1 MRTRHLLI
9 PPLLIG
15 ITVLLAA
22 CDVFVETV
30 EPTPTLISRRDS
42 VRQRPSAPVVRG
54 TLTEAIRTTARVE
67 AMNKEE
73 LFFKTDGRVK
83 LMHVRDGDTVTAGQ
97 ILAELETGR
106 LESDI
111 ASAQESVNNA
121 ELRLDA
127 ARQRAVNER
136 SATQQAA
143 ATAELILEDRREEFA
158 VLLGRATDEQLK
170 TLAIDAEEFGLA
182 DVVDIGAAEAEAA
195 MYRARKSVAEAS
207 GVVAQLVATGAFT
220 IEQAASQA
228 QAELSALRAQL
239 AEARNALVNERKE
252 AGRLSN
258 PDATVGTEVQIAG
271 ANSQV
276 SDAQRS
282 LAAANQNLRALEAGG
297 ETAQAAARDIAQ
309 ARVDTAVAG
318 TSAAEAGLA
327 AAAQTLLRAQ
337 ADQTNAQTAARA
349 RAVDEIE
356 QIKFEIAATQLT
368 LASARTALDEAV
380 NSPTPK
386 QVADAEAALAK
397 AGLTRDDIVRTGSN
411 ATPAAREKAEIDFQI
426 AQRTFAEAIKP
437 ATAEAIASARAEVDR
452 LNAELTLVQ
461 NSLNEILAGQSEAA
475 AVERR
480 AAEFVADIDLA
491 VTQAV
496 AGRDAARGRL
506 QDARAT
512 WSELIGSG
520 SPDAA
525 VDRLTQDIRDNRTAA
540 IATARAD
547 VASAL
552 ARVRAR
558 RTELNGVGAVA
569 STELQELA
577 GSRADTAQ
585 ANVDAAQADIG
596 QYLAGR
602 SEREAL
608 DTRTQQIL
616 AAAQNSLP
624 AADASL
630 SAAEADLRAKQARYA
645 EFTNPPTLA
654 RLRVGLSNVQ
664 VAELDLE
671 ISLDKLDRIER
682 GESATDLELQI
693 LDNDLER
700 ARIGFQSLQQ
710 QQAENVIVA
719 PINGQITFTRGRA
732 GSQVRAFQEVIG
744 LADAS
749 ELLVEVRI
757 SETDQAKLSVGQPV
771 DVALDAF
778 PGVKFPGAVASIPR
792 TIVTQT
798 GQTVRIPT
806 ATLDVPFDREGVRMG
821 MLARVNITLQVKDD
835 VLKIPITAVKSL
847 NERTFVETIVNEQRR
862 SLPVVTGIKSD
873 TEIEIISGL
882 DEGQVI
888 FTSP

>member
-1 MRTRHLLI
+1 MRTRHLLAL
-9 PPLLIG
+9 PLLVG
-15 ITVLLAA
+15 ISVLLAA

-30 EPTPTLISRRDS
+30 EPTPTLISRRES

-54 TLTEAIRTTARVE
+54 SLTEAIRTTARVE
-67 AMNKEE
+67 ALRREE
-73 LFFKTDGRVK
+73 LFFKVDGRVK
-83 LMHVRDGDTVTAGQ
+83 LMHVRDGDTVTSGQ

-111 ASAQESVNNA
+111 ASAQEAVNNA

-136 SATQQAA
+136 SSTQQDTAN
-143 ATAELILEDRREEFA
+143 AELTLEQRRDEFA
-158 VLLGRATDEQLK
+158 ALLGRATDEQLE
-170 TLAIDAEEFGLA
+170 TLAIDAEQFGLA

-195 MYRARKSVAEAS
+195 MYRAQKAVADAS
-207 GVVAQLVATGAFT
+207 GAVAQLQATGAVT
-220 IEQAASQA
+220 VEQAGSQA
-228 QAELSALRAQL
+228 QAELSALRAKL
-239 AEARNALVNERKE
+239 AEARNAFVDERKE

-276 SDAQRS
+276 SDAQRG

-297 ETAQAAARDIAQ
+297 ETAHAASRDIAQ
-309 ARVDTAVAG
+309 ARVDAAVAG
-318 TSAAEAGLA
+318 TSAAAAGLA
-327 AAAQTLLRAQ
+327 GAEHALLRAE
-337 ADQTNAQTAARA
+337 ADQTNAQIAARA

-356 QIKFEIAATQLT
+356 QLKSEIAAKQLS
-368 LASARTALDEAV
+368 LATARTALDEAV
-380 NSPTPK
+380 NSPTPR
-386 QVADAEAALAK
+386 QVADAEAALEK
-397 AGLTRDDIVRTGSN
+397 ARLTRDDIVRTGSN
-411 ATPAAREKAEIDFQI
+411 ATTAAREKAEIDLQI
-426 AQRTFAEAIKP
+426 AQRAFAEAIKP
-437 ATAEAIASARAEVDR
+437 ATAEAIASARAELDR
-452 LNAELTLVQ
+452 LGSELTLVQ
-461 NSLNEILAGQSEAA
+461 NALSEILAGQSEAA
-475 AVERR
+475 AIERR
-480 AAEFVADIDLA
+480 AAEFIAEIDLA
-491 VTQAV
+491 VTQAI
-496 AGRDAARGRL
+496 AARDAARGRL

-520 SPDAA
+520 TPAAA
-525 VDRLTQDIRDNRTAA
+525 VDRLTQDIRDDRAAA

-558 RTELNGVGAVA
+558 RTELGEVGATA

-577 GSRADTAQ
+577 GSRAATAQ
-585 ANVDAAQADIG
+585 AQVDAAQADIG
-596 QYLAGR
+596 QFLSGR

-624 AADASL
+624 AAEASL
-630 SAAEADLRAKQARYA
+630 AAAAADLRAKQARYA
-645 EFTNPPTLA
+645 EFTSPPTLA

-664 VAELDLE
+664 VAELELQ

-693 LDNDLER
+693 LENDLER
-700 ARIGFQSLQQ
+700 SRIGFLSLQQ

-719 PINGQITFTRGRA
+719 PIDGEITFTRGRV

-757 SETDQAKLSVGQPV
+757 NETDQTKLSVGQPV
-771 DVALDAF
+771 DVSLDAF

-821 MLARVNITLQVKDD
+821 MLARVNITLQIKED

-873 TEIEIISGL
+873 TEIEIVSGL
-882 DEGQVI
+882 DEGQII